1 MSPLRR
7 LVRPH
12 RMNTAEIL
20 FLGVMAVV
28 GIQLSRY
35 TLRIRRVPDYAIK
48 LTAVQRTLQAYE
60 TIQEEVRRRG
70 IPVDT
75 LTDPM
80 SLGLVGP
87 QTSPITTTLGNYE
100 AKLTS
105 VNPNWAAV
113 VLEELKRAGVHPGDG
128 VALSLTG
135 SFPALNIAVLVAL
148 ETYGVKPYWVTSVG
162 SSSWGATR
170 PELTW
175 LDMYTLLH
183 RRGLIQSRPLFCSL
197 GGNNDVA
204 AGLPPTSRD
213 LLRRAILR
221 NRCTLLELL
230 PLERAAQTAW
240 EAMRNEARV
249 EHVALKAYINVGGG
263 ILSFGTTRTAQ
274 VLRPGLNHPRILL
287 NLEEEP
293 VRGLVAMA
301 LTDGLPVINFLDL
314 RVLAYRYGL
323 PIAPAA
329 LPVPGMGPLFYSP
342 RYDLLG
348 NFLILVGYLV
358 LLGLVVGGWL
368 GGIFGNP
375 RSREDWV

>member
-28 GIQLSRY
+28 SIQLSRY

-80 SLGLVGP
+80 GLGLVGP

-170 PELTW
+170 PDLTW
-175 LDMYTLLH
+175 LDMYALLH

-204 AGLPPTSRD
+204 AGLPPASRD

-249 EHVALKAYINVGGG
+249 DHVPIRAYINVGGG
-263 ILSFGTTRTAQ
+263 ILSFGTTHTAQ

-329 LPVPGMGPLFYSP
+329 LPVPGMGPLFYAP
-342 RYDLLG
+342 RYDLFW
-348 NFLILVGYLV
+348 NTLILVGYLV